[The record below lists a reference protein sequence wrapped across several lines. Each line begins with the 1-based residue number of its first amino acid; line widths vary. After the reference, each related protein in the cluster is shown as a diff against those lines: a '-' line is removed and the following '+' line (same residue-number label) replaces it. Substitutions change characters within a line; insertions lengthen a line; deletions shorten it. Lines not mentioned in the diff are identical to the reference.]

1 MGTVKVTELKL
12 PDESVTIAVGDVVG
26 SNPPNVNLIFDVGIK
41 LLPLTVTVAPVTPL
55 KGDTVIVGVTL
66 NGLPDAQPKRLVK

>member
-12 PDESVTIAVGDVVG
+12 PVESVTIAVGDVVG
-26 SNPPNVNLIFDVGIK
+26 SNPPNVNLIIDVGIK
-41 LLPLTVTVAPVTPL
+41 LLPLTVTVDPVAPL

-66 NGLPDAQPKRLVK
+66 NGLSLAQPKRLTK